1 MEHLQFFIG
10 NTFTVKVNKYVQCV
24 DKGCHTKVTPNPGD
38 EGILNNNPTYK
49 HKMVLSRYKITINA
63 KFLLTYKDDGKTQI
77 TFILFDQTLVN
88 LLT

>member
-1 MEHLQFFIG
+1 ML
-10 NTFTVKVNKYVQCV
+10 
-24 DKGCHTKVTPNPGD
+24 
-38 EGILNNNPTYK
+38 
-49 HKMVLSRYKITINA
+49 LSRYKITINA